1 VGGVMKRVPNYNT
14 FADIVDRLI
23 VEINKLAWFENKKR
37 EESLKPNSNAELITM
52 WDRNSRN
59 CCEYRDLLKRELDAV
74 ITDIVNTRQY
84 ETVPACRTFAAPPKS
99 VVELLDEMC
108 SAAPEIVRQQLT
120 EAFEH
125 ELERSSDSISSK

>member
-1 VGGVMKRVPNYNT
+1 MKRVPNYNT

-37 EESLKPNSNAELITM
+37 EESLKPNADAELITM

-59 CCEYRDLLKRELDAV
+59 CCEYRDLLKRELDSV
-74 ITDIVNTRQY
+74 IAEIVKTNQY

-108 SAAPEIVRQQLT
+108 FSATETVRDELAK
-120 EAFEH
+120 AFEN
-125 ELERSSDSISSK
+125 ELRRKED